1 MTGGGDGEVGMLR
14 KWLLTGSL
22 IALLVGVAGAE
33 PTVGALAP
41 DFSLAL
47 LDGRVV
53 ALKEFRGKPVLVNFW
68 NSG

>member
-1 MTGGGDGEVGMLR
+1 MRGR
-14 KWLLTGSL
+14 WLLTGCM
-22 IALLVGVAGAE
+22 IVLLAGVAGAE
-33 PTVGALAP
+33 PTMGSLAP
-41 DFSLAL
+41 EFNLTL

>member
-1 MTGGGDGEVGMLR
+1 MLR

-33 PTVGALAP
+33 PTVGVPAP

-47 LDGRVV
+47 LDGRIV